1 MNKHLG
7 INPWFSMW
15 IKPRETI
22 AKIVHFNVNYRFG
35 ILCYIYG
42 LYYSFQVLQQL
53 SFGKAMGLPMC
64 ILIAL
69 AAAFPVGYILLNISS
84 FFLFLLG
91 KVIKG
96 KATFKQIRSANFW
109 STVPNVLIIVLW
121 IILIIAVGGQAFVMG
136 YEKTLMGAAIYINIG
151 IQLAN
156 IVLGLW
162 GFIIFLQA
170 LGQVQG
176 FSAWMAL
183 LNSFLAGI
191 TLFGLYALII
201 SLL

>member
-1 MNKHLG
+1 MNKNLG
-7 INPWFSMW
+7 TNPWFSMW
-15 IKPRETI
+15 VKPRETI
-22 AKIVHFNVNYRFG
+22 AKIVDFNVNYRFG

-53 SFGKAMGLPMC
+53 SFGKAMGLPLC

-96 KATFKQIRSANFW
+96 KATFKQIRSASFW
-109 STVPNVLIIVLW
+109 STVPNVVIIVLW
-121 IILIIAVGGQAFVMG
+121 IVLMIAVGGQAFVMG
-136 YEKTLMGAAIYINIG
+136 YEKALMGAAAYINMG
-151 IQLAN
+151 VQLAN
-156 IVLGLW
+156 IVLGVW
-162 GFIIFLQA
+162 GFIIFLHA

>member
-1 MNKHLG
+1 MNKNLG
-7 INPWFSMW
+7 TNPWFSMW
-15 IKPRETI
+15 VKPRETI
-22 AKIVHFNVNYRFG
+22 AKIIDFNVNYRFG

-42 LYYSFQVLQQL
+42 LYYSLQMLQQL
-53 SFGKAMGLPMC
+53 SFGKTMSMPLC
-64 ILIAL
+64 IIIAL

-109 STVPNVLIIVLW
+109 STVPNIVIVALW
-121 IILIIAVGGQAFVMG
+121 IILMFTAGNQVFMSG
-136 YEKTLMGAAIYINIG
+136 YEKHLMGGAANINIVV
-151 IQLAN
+151 QLAN
-156 IVLGLW
+156 IALGVW
-162 GFIIFLQA
+162 GFIIFLHA

-183 LNSFLAGI
+183 LNSFLAGL
-191 TLFGLYALII
+191 TLFGVYALIV